1 MAHKV
6 LSKDMASLVEAMQQ
20 AQKYSR
26 TTLDNEYRKGMLSAA
41 HVLAMDAKNL
51 LDVVDAVRIRI
62 KETKCETTSSGTTFT
77 CSSSIS
83 HSSSNHLRPLS
94 GIASPSSALSSTS
107 QSSGH
112 GTQSRQ
118 PSSFMSFDSNQDS
131 RLSSASKIFTD
142 DANDS
147 GYDVT

>member
-62 KETKCETTSSGTTFT
+62 KETKCETNFT

-83 HSSSNHLRPLS
+83 HSSSNNLRPLS
-94 GIASPSSALSSTS
+94 GIASPCSALSSTS
-107 QSSGH
+107 KSSGH

>member
-51 LDVVDAVRIRI
+51 LDVVDSVRIR
-62 KETKCETTSSGTTFT
+62 TKDFKFELSPGSPFLPPSSA
-77 CSSSIS
+77 SAASL
-83 HSSSNHLRPLS
+83 NQRPLS
-94 GIASPSSALSSTS
+94 FAPPGSALSSAS

-118 PSSFMSFDSNQDS
+118 PSSFISFDSNRDS
-131 RLSSASKIFTD
+131 RLSVASKVFTD
-142 DANDS
+142 EANDS

>member
-51 LDVVDAVRIRI
+51 LDVVDSVRIRT
-62 KETKCETTSSGTTFT
+62 KDHKCEPPTTFVPPST
-77 CSSSIS
+77 VNMTSP
-83 HSSSNHLRPLS
+83 NHQRPLS
-94 GIASPSSALSSTS
+94 CVLYPGSALSSAS
-107 QSSGH
+107 RSSGH
-112 GTQSRQ
+112 GSQSRQ
-118 PSSFMSFDSNQDS
+118 PSSFISFDSNHDS
-131 RLSSASKIFTD
+131 RLSLSSKMPTD